1 MAASDCLKPILQ
13 GIPSKPGCYLM
24 KDKESRVIYV
34 GKAVNLRSRVRSY
47 FHKAANHS
55 RKTAEM
61 VLKIEAI
68 EWIVVSSELEALI
81 LEMNLIKRYQPKYNI
96 RLKDDKRYPYIKIFW
111 KDPFPKVTVT
121 RRVLND
127 GARYYGPYT
136 SVWAVHQTLDVLRKM
151 FPYLTCDRVITGED
165 HRACLY
171 NDIKLCLAPCIGKID
186 IVGYRAM
193 IDDLGRFL
201 QGRTDPI
208 VSRLELEM
216 ERASEALEYEKAGTI
231 RDQLIAIEKVVE
243 GQKVVTQDK
252 LDTDVIAFARDE
264 RDACIQIF
272 FVRGGKLIGT
282 EYFVLDG
289 TREAH
294 DQELV
299 EAFVKQFYT
308 EATHIPPRILLPI
321 EIEEARIIETWLN
334 DRRGGAKVYL
344 KVPRRGAKRD
354 LVALVAENAAET
366 LASLKAKWE
375 ADRSKHV
382 QALSELQEALALQ
395 APPNRIECY
404 DISNLQ
410 GTAAAGSMVVF
421 EQGAPSKKFYRK
433 FTIKNVQGQDDFAS
447 MEEVLGRRFRRWQI
461 ANEEAGKP
469 GGKLD
474 KSFGLLPDLLIVD
487 GGKGQL
493 SRACKILEEHNLQER
508 VPVVGLAKGHEELYL
523 PDRADPVILPRRS
536 QSLYLVQRIRD
547 EAHRFALRQH
557 RTQRRRG
564 GLASKLDSI
573 NGVGPARRKALI
585 KTFGDLDGIRQAS
598 LEELAGI
605 SGITSKTAEQI
616 QEALTG

>member
-1 MAASDCLKPILQ
+1 MAASDRLKPILQ
-13 GIPSKPGCYLM
+13 GIPNKPGCYLM

-47 FHKAANHS
+47 FHEAANHS

-61 VLKIEAI
+61 VLKIEDI

-81 LEMNLIKRYQPKYNI
+81 LEMNLIKRYRPKYNI
-96 RLKDDKRYPYIKIFW
+96 RLKDDKRYPYIKILW
-111 KDPFPKVTVT
+111 QDPFPKVTVT

-136 SVWAVHQTLDVLRKM
+136 SVWAVHQTLDVLRKI

-165 HRACLY
+165 QRACLY
-171 NDIKLCLAPCIGKID
+171 KDIKLCLAPCIGKID
-186 IVGYRAM
+186 TVGYRAM
-193 IDDLGRFL
+193 INDLGRFL

-208 VSRLELEM
+208 VSRLEQEM
-216 ERASEALEYEKAGTI
+216 ERASVALEYEKAGTI

-272 FVRGGKLIGT
+272 FVRRGKLIGT

-421 EQGAPSKKFYRK
+421 EQGAPTKKLYRK

-447 MEEVLGRRFRRWQI
+447 MEEILGRRFRRWQI

-493 SRACKILEEHNLQER
+493 SRACKILDEHNLKER

-536 QSLYLVQRIRD
+536 QGLYLVQRIRD

-585 KTFGDLDGIRQAS
+585 KTFGDLEGIRQAS
-598 LEELAGI
+598 LEELASI

>member
-1 MAASDCLKPILQ
+1 MAASDRLKPILQ
-13 GIPSKPGCYLM
+13 GIPNKPGCYLM

-47 FHKAANHS
+47 FHEAANHS

-61 VLKIEAI
+61 VLKIEDI

-81 LEMNLIKRYQPKYNI
+81 LEMNLIKRYRPKYNI
-96 RLKDDKRYPYIKIFW
+96 RLKDDKRYPYIKILW
-111 KDPFPKVTVT
+111 QDPFPKVTVT

-136 SVWAVHQTLDVLRKM
+136 SVWAVHQTLDVLRKI

-165 HRACLY
+165 QRACLY
-171 NDIKLCLAPCIGKID
+171 KDIKLCLAPCIGKID
-186 IVGYRAM
+186 TVGYRAM

-208 VSRLELEM
+208 VSRLEQEM
-216 ERASEALEYEKAGTI
+216 ERASAALEYEKAGTI

-272 FVRGGKLIGT
+272 FVRRGKLIGT

-421 EQGAPSKKFYRK
+421 EQGSPTKKLYRK

-447 MEEVLGRRFRRWQI
+447 MEEILGRRFRRWQI

-493 SRACKILEEHNLQER
+493 SRACKILDEHNLKER

-536 QSLYLVQRIRD
+536 QGLYLVQRIRD

-585 KTFGDLDGIRQAS
+585 KTFGDLEGIRQAS
-598 LEELAGI
+598 LEELASI

>member
-13 GIPSKPGCYLM
+13 GIPNKPGCYLM

-47 FHKAANHS
+47 FHEAANHS

-61 VLKIEAI
+61 VLKIEDI

-81 LEMNLIKRYQPKYNI
+81 LEMNLIKRYRPKYNI
-96 RLKDDKRYPYIKIFW
+96 RLKDDKRYPYIKILW
-111 KDPFPKVTVT
+111 QDPFPKVTVT

-136 SVWAVHQTLDVLRKM
+136 SVWAVHQTLDVLRKI

-165 HRACLY
+165 QRACLY
-171 NDIKLCLAPCIGKID
+171 KDIKLCLAPCIGKID
-186 IVGYRAM
+186 TVGYRAM

-208 VSRLELEM
+208 VSRLEQEM
-216 ERASEALEYEKAGTI
+216 ERASAALEYEKAGTI

-272 FVRGGKLIGT
+272 FVRRGKLIGT

-421 EQGAPSKKFYRK
+421 EQGAPTKKLYRK

-447 MEEVLGRRFRRWQI
+447 MEEILGRRFRRWQI

-493 SRACKILEEHNLQER
+493 SRACKILDEHNLKER

-536 QSLYLVQRIRD
+536 QGLYLVQRIRD

-585 KTFGDLDGIRQAS
+585 KTFGDLEGIRQAS
-598 LEELAGI
+598 LEELASI

>member
-1 MAASDCLKPILQ
+1 MAASDRLKPILQ
-13 GIPSKPGCYLM
+13 GIPNKPGCYLM

-47 FHKAANHS
+47 FHEAANHS

-61 VLKIEAI
+61 VLKIEDI

-81 LEMNLIKRYQPKYNI
+81 LEMNLIKRYRPKYNI
-96 RLKDDKRYPYIKIFW
+96 RLKDDKRYPYIKILW
-111 KDPFPKVTVT
+111 QDPFPKVTVT

-136 SVWAVHQTLDVLRKM
+136 SVWAVHQTLDVLRKI

-165 HRACLY
+165 QRACLY

-186 IVGYRAM
+186 TVGYRAM

-208 VSRLELEM
+208 VSRLEQEM
-216 ERASEALEYEKAGTI
+216 ERASAALEYEKAGTI

-272 FVRGGKLIGT
+272 FVRRGKLIGT

-421 EQGAPSKKFYRK
+421 EQGAPTKKLYRK

-447 MEEVLGRRFRRWQI
+447 MEEILGRRFRRWQI

-493 SRACKILEEHNLQER
+493 SRACKILDEHNLKER

-536 QSLYLVQRIRD
+536 QGLYLVQRIRD

-585 KTFGDLDGIRQAS
+585 KTFGDLEGIRQAS
-598 LEELAGI
+598 LEELASI

>member
-1 MAASDCLKPILQ
+1 MVASDRLKPILQ
-13 GIPSKPGCYLM
+13 GIPNKPGCYLM

-47 FHKAANHS
+47 FHEAANHS

-61 VLKIEAI
+61 VLKIEDI

-81 LEMNLIKRYQPKYNI
+81 LEMNLIKRYRPKYNI
-96 RLKDDKRYPYIKIFW
+96 RLKDDKRYPYIKILW
-111 KDPFPKVTVT
+111 QDPFPKVTVT

-136 SVWAVHQTLDVLRKM
+136 SVWAVHQTLDVLRKI

-165 HRACLY
+165 QRACLY
-171 NDIKLCLAPCIGKID
+171 YDIKLCLAPCIGKID
-186 IVGYRAM
+186 TVGYRAM
-193 IDDLGRFL
+193 INDLGRFL
-201 QGRTDPI
+201 QGRTDTI
-208 VSRLELEM
+208 VSRLEQEM
-216 ERASEALEYEKAGTI
+216 ERASVALEYEKAGTI

-272 FVRGGKLIGT
+272 FVRRGKLIGT

-382 QALSELQEALALQ
+382 QALGELQEALALQ

-421 EQGAPSKKFYRK
+421 EQGAPTKKLYRK

-447 MEEVLGRRFRRWQI
+447 MEEILGRRFRRWQI

-493 SRACKILEEHNLQER
+493 SRACKILDEHNLKER

-536 QSLYLVQRIRD
+536 QGLYLVQRIRD

-585 KTFGDLDGIRQAS
+585 KTFGDLEGIRQAS
-598 LEELAGI
+598 LEELASI

>member
-1 MAASDCLKPILQ
+1 MAASDRLKPILQ
-13 GIPSKPGCYLM
+13 GIPNKPGCYLM

-47 FHKAANHS
+47 FHEAANHS

-61 VLKIEAI
+61 VLKIEDI

-81 LEMNLIKRYQPKYNI
+81 LEMNLIKRYRPKYNI
-96 RLKDDKRYPYIKIFW
+96 RLKDDKRYPYIKIYW

-136 SVWAVHQTLDVLRKM
+136 SVWAVHQTLDVLRKI

-165 HRACLY
+165 QRACLY
-171 NDIKLCLAPCIGKID
+171 DDIKLCLAPCIGKID
-186 IVGYRAM
+186 TVGYRAM

-208 VSRLELEM
+208 VSRLEQEM
-216 ERASEALEYEKAGTI
+216 ERASEALEYERAGTI

-272 FVRGGKLIGT
+272 FVRRGKLIGT

-354 LVALVAENAAET
+354 LVELVAENAAET

-382 QALSELQEALALQ
+382 QALSELQDALSLQ

-421 EQGAPSKKFYRK
+421 EQGAPSKKLYRK

-447 MEEVLGRRFRRWQI
+447 MEEILGRRFRRWQI

-493 SRACKILEEHNLQER
+493 SRACKILDEHNLKER

-536 QSLYLVQRIRD
+536 QGLYLVQRIRD

-573 NGVGPARRKALI
+573 NGVGPARRKALL
-585 KTFGDLDGIRQAS
+585 KTFGDLEGIRQAS

>member
-1 MAASDCLKPILQ
+1 
-13 GIPSKPGCYLM
+13 
-24 KDKESRVIYV
+24 
-34 GKAVNLRSRVRSY
+34 
-47 FHKAANHS
+47 
-55 RKTAEM
+55 
-61 VLKIEAI
+61 
-68 EWIVVSSELEALI
+68 
-81 LEMNLIKRYQPKYNI
+81 MNIIKRHRPKYNI
-96 RLKDDKRYPYIKIFW
+96 RLKDDKRYPYIKILW

-121 RRVLND
+121 RRLLDD

-136 SVWAVHQTLDVLRKM
+136 SVWAVHQTLDVLRKI

-165 HRACLY
+165 QRACLY
-171 NDIKLCLAPCIGKID
+171 DDIKLCLAPCIGKID
-186 IVGYRAM
+186 AVGYRAM
-193 IDDLGRFL
+193 IEDLGRFL

-208 VSRLELEM
+208 VSRLEQEM
-216 ERASEALEYEKAGTI
+216 ERASEAMEFERAGTI
-231 RDQLIAIEKVVE
+231 RDQLIAIERVVE
-243 GQKVVTQDK
+243 GQKIVSQDK

-264 RDACIQIF
+264 RDACVQIF
-272 FVRGGKLIGT
+272 FVRRGKLIGT

-289 TREAH
+289 TREAQ

-308 EATHIPPRILLPI
+308 EATHIPSRILLPL

-334 DRRGGAKVYL
+334 DRRGGSKVYL

-382 QALSELQEALALQ
+382 QALSELREALSLQ
-395 APPNRIECY
+395 DPPNRIECY

-421 EQGAPSKKFYRK
+421 EQGAPSKKLYRK

-447 MEEVLGRRFRRWQI
+447 MEEILGRRFRRWRI

-474 KSFGLLPDLLIVD
+474 RSFGLLPDLLIVD

-493 SRACKILEEHNLQER
+493 SRASKILEEYNLKER
-508 VPVVGLAKGHEELYL
+508 VPVVGLAKGHEELHL

-536 QSLYLVQRIRD
+536 QGLYLVQRIRD

-573 NGVGPARRKALI
+573 TGVGPARRKALLI
-585 KTFGDLDGIRQAS
+585 TFSDLEGIRQAS
-598 LEELAGI
+598 LKDLAGI
-605 SGITSKTAEQI
+605 SGITLKTAEQI
-616 QEALTG
+616 QEALRG

>member
-1 MAASDCLKPILQ
+1 MAASDRLKPILQ
-13 GIPSKPGCYLM
+13 GIPNKPGCYLM

-34 GKAVNLRSRVRSY
+34 GKAVSLRSRVRSY
-47 FHKAANHS
+47 FHEAANHS

-61 VLKIEAI
+61 VLKIEDI

-81 LEMNLIKRYQPKYNI
+81 LEMNLIKRYRPKYNI
-96 RLKDDKRYPYIKIFW
+96 RLKDDKRYPYIKILW
-111 KDPFPKVTVT
+111 QDPFPKVTVT

-136 SVWAVHQTLDVLRKM
+136 SVWAVHQTLDVLRKI

-165 HRACLY
+165 QRACLY
-171 NDIKLCLAPCIGKID
+171 KDIKLCLAPCIGKID
-186 IVGYRAM
+186 TVGYRAM

-208 VSRLELEM
+208 VSRLEQEM
-216 ERASEALEYEKAGTI
+216 ERASAALEYEKAGTI

-272 FVRGGKLIGT
+272 FVRRGKLIGT

-421 EQGAPSKKFYRK
+421 EQGAPTKKLYRK

-447 MEEVLGRRFRRWQI
+447 MEEILGRRFRRWQI

-493 SRACKILEEHNLQER
+493 SRACKILDEHNLKER

-536 QSLYLVQRIRD
+536 QGLYLVQRIRD

-585 KTFGDLDGIRQAS
+585 KTFGDLEGIRQAS
-598 LEELAGI
+598 LEELASI

>member
-1 MAASDCLKPILQ
+1 MAASDSLKPILQ
-13 GIPSKPGCYLM
+13 GIPNKPGCYLM

-47 FHKAANHS
+47 FHEAANHS

-61 VLKIEAI
+61 VLKIEDI

-81 LEMNLIKRYQPKYNI
+81 LEMNLIKRYRPKYNI
-96 RLKDDKRYPYIKIFW
+96 RLKDDKRYPYIKIYW

-136 SVWAVHQTLDVLRKM
+136 SVWAVHQTLDVLRKI

-165 HRACLY
+165 QRACLY
-171 NDIKLCLAPCIGKID
+171 DDIKLCLAPCIGKID
-186 IVGYRAM
+186 TVGYRAM

-208 VSRLELEM
+208 VSRLEQEM
-216 ERASEALEYEKAGTI
+216 ERASEALEYERAGTI
-231 RDQLIAIEKVVE
+231 RDQLVAIEKVVE

-272 FVRGGKLIGT
+272 FVRRGKLIGT

-289 TREAH
+289 TREAQ

-354 LVALVAENAAET
+354 LVELVAENAAET

-382 QALSELQEALALQ
+382 QALSELQDALSLQ

-421 EQGAPSKKFYRK
+421 EQGAPSKKLYRK

-447 MEEVLGRRFRRWQI
+447 MEEILGRRFRRWQI

-493 SRACKILEEHNLQER
+493 SRACKILEEHNLKER
-508 VPVVGLAKGHEELYL
+508 VPVVGLAKGHEELHL
-523 PDRADPVILPRRS
+523 PDRTDPVILPRRS
-536 QSLYLVQRIRD
+536 QGLYLVQRIRD

-573 NGVGPARRKALI
+573 NGVGPARRKALL
-585 KTFGDLDGIRQAS
+585 KTFGDLEGIRQAS

>member
-1 MAASDCLKPILQ
+1 M
-13 GIPSKPGCYLM
+13 
-24 KDKESRVIYV
+24 
-34 GKAVNLRSRVRSY
+34 
-47 FHKAANHS
+47 
-55 RKTAEM
+55 
-61 VLKIEAI
+61 
-68 EWIVVSSELEALI
+68 
-81 LEMNLIKRYQPKYNI
+81 
-96 RLKDDKRYPYIKIFW
+96 
-111 KDPFPKVTVT
+111 
-121 RRVLND
+121 
-127 GARYYGPYT
+127 
-136 SVWAVHQTLDVLRKM
+136 
-151 FPYLTCDRVITGED
+151 
-165 HRACLY
+165 
-171 NDIKLCLAPCIGKID
+171 
-186 IVGYRAM
+186 
-193 IDDLGRFL
+193 
-201 QGRTDPI
+201 
-208 VSRLELEM
+208 
-216 ERASEALEYEKAGTI
+216 
-231 RDQLIAIEKVVE
+231 
-243 GQKVVTQDK
+243 
-252 LDTDVIAFARDE
+252 
-264 RDACIQIF
+264 
-272 FVRGGKLIGT
+272 
-282 EYFVLDG
+282 LDG

-382 QALSELQEALALQ
+382 QALSELQDALALQ

-421 EQGAPSKKFYRK
+421 EQGAPSKKLYRK

-447 MEEVLGRRFRRWQI
+447 MEEILERRFRRWQI

-493 SRACKILEEHNLQER
+493 SRAYKILEEHNLKER

-536 QSLYLVQRIRD
+536 QGLYLVQRIRD

-573 NGVGPARRKALI
+573 NGVGPARRKELI
-585 KTFGDLDGIRQAS
+585 KTFGDLDGIRKAS

>member
-1 MAASDCLKPILQ
+1 MAASDRLKPILQ
-13 GIPSKPGCYLM
+13 GIPNKPGCYLM

-34 GKAVNLRSRVRSY
+34 GKAVSLRSRVRSY
-47 FHKAANHS
+47 FHEAANHS

-61 VLKIEAI
+61 VLKIEDI

-81 LEMNLIKRYQPKYNI
+81 LEMNLIKRYRPKYNI
-96 RLKDDKRYPYIKIFW
+96 RLKDDKRYPYIKIHW
-111 KDPFPKVTVT
+111 QDPFPKVTVT

-136 SVWAVHQTLDVLRKM
+136 SVWAVHQTLDVLRKI

-165 HRACLY
+165 QRACLY

-186 IVGYRAM
+186 TVGYRAM

-208 VSRLELEM
+208 VSRLEQEM
-216 ERASEALEYEKAGTI
+216 GRASEALEYEKAGTI

-272 FVRGGKLIGT
+272 FVRRGKLIGT

-382 QALSELQEALALQ
+382 QAMSELQEALALQ

-404 DISNLQ
+404 DISNLPVSY
-410 GTAAAGSMVVF
+410 THL
-421 EQGAPSKKFYRK
+421 
-433 FTIKNVQGQDDFAS
+433 T
-447 MEEVLGRRFRRWQI
+447 
-461 ANEEAGKP
+461 
-469 GGKLD
+469 
-474 KSFGLLPDLLIVD
+474 LPTTPYV
-487 GGKGQL
+487 
-493 SRACKILEEHNLQER
+493 
-508 VPVVGLAKGHEELYL
+508 
-523 PDRADPVILPRRS
+523 
-536 QSLYLVQRIRD
+536 
-547 EAHRFALRQH
+547 
-557 RTQRRRG
+557 
-564 GLASKLDSI
+564 
-573 NGVGPARRKALI
+573 
-585 KTFGDLDGIRQAS
+585 
-598 LEELAGI
+598 
-605 SGITSKTAEQI
+605 
-616 QEALTG
+616 